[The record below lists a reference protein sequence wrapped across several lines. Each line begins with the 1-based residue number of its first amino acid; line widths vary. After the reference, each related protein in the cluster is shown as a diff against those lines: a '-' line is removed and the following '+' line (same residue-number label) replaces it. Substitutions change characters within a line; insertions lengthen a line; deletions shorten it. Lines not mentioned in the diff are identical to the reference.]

1 MEILKN
7 SKTVFHVH
15 TYYSI
20 DSFLKPVALV
30 DVLYKANVDN
40 VIITDHNSVRGAL
53 EAKEYAEKTY
63 SNKFNVIIGEE
74 VKTDIGDIIG
84 FPIKEEIQLKDHKKV
99 IDEIKAQGGYVCLPH
114 PYKSHDMLQIHDYQF
129 IDTLDF
135 VEVFNSRISQKQ
147 NQSAKEMA
155 KKYNKKIIVGSD
167 AHLKK
172 ELLNTFIVFNDN
184 FEIKDYS
191 TSYTSKRNLRTSQM
205 IQDIKRKNIAGVV
218 KYLSLA
224 ILNM

>member
-15 TYYSI
+15 TYHSI
-20 DSFLKPVALV
+20 DSFLKPSVLV
-30 DVLYKANVDN
+30 DVLYKANIDN
-40 VIITDHNSVRGAL
+40 VIITDHNSIKGAM
-53 EAKEYAEKTY
+53 EAKAYTEEKY
-63 SNKFNVIIGEE
+63 RSKLNVIIGEE

-84 FPIKEEIQLKDHKKV
+84 FPIKEEINLKDHKKV

-114 PYKSHDMLQIHDYQF
+114 PYKSHDMLQIHDNQF

-135 VEVFNSRISQKQ
+135 IEVFNSRISQKQ
-147 NQSAKEMA
+147 NQSAQEMA
-155 KKYNKKIIVGSD
+155 NKFKKKKIVGSD

-184 FEIKDYS
+184 FEIEDYS

-205 IQDIKRKNIAGVV
+205 IQDIKQKNIPSVI

-224 ILNM
+224 FLNK